1 MEVEISRNE
10 TDSQPMKGDSLEG
23 FDELKLKE
31 FISEGKSLDFDGW
44 TKVILEVENLFHDE
58 IEKICLVYDSFLSE
72 FPLCYGYWRKY
83 ADHMTRLCVIDEA
96 VEVFERAVQSATFC
110 VGVWVDYC
118 GFAISVFEDAN
129 DIRRLFKRAMSFV
142 GKDYLCHTLWDKY
155 LEFEFSQQ
163 QWSSL
168 ANLYIQTLRF
178 PSKKL
183 HHYYES
189 FRKLAATWKEEMQCL
204 NDMDLQPDPSVENEV
219 STCYTDDEISCV
231 IKDLLDPSTGL
242 DGTKALEKY
251 LSIGNYFYQEASQL
265 GEKIHR
271 FESSIRRPYF
281 HVKPLDIGQLEN
293 WHEYLNFVEM
303 HGDFDWAVKLYER
316 CLIPC
321 ANYPEFW
328 MRYVDFMESKGGR
341 EMANFALARATQ
353 TFLKRIPVIHLFS
366 ARYKEK
372 IRDLSG
378 AHIALLQYETE
389 SNLSFV
395 ETVSIK
401 ANMEKRLGNF
411 VAASNIYKEALESAA
426 AKEKFDILPILH
438 INFSRLQY
446 MITSN
451 SDAAREILIEGTKRV
466 PHCKLLLEELIKFGM
481 MHGGPKH
488 IHVIDAIVND
498 AISLGPSR
506 GLNAKDAE
514 DVSSLYLQFVDLCGT
529 IDDIRKGWNRHIK
542 CFPDS
547 ARMNTYK
554 FSVINGIQPIP
565 MKMTDGG
572 RQESP
577 DSFPSH
583 PSGYESLDIPTQ
595 SPSQNKILKP
605 PENGDT
611 QTDHAALDCVPEE
624 KSPLQENDEIPLDQ
638 AGVNRLQ
645 SGEVNESLQGGM
657 QHRPQDVSK
666 QLREDIKA
674 NTNLSS
680 HDIKHEGT
688 NKVEALQTSEENSKE
703 NDVRQE
709 HDHKSEQDVNRLSL
723 ERLSL
728 VHLDHE
734 SLDSINVTI
743 QEGETFV
750 ETSLS
755 NGSMVKKEP
764 PQETSMS
771 NGSVP
776 EGGQS
781 NGGDHL
787 ESSPRSAPAS
797 DSAGIQTEM
806 VSPFSSSQQKIKKTG
821 SPLQMTPP
829 SPSYSGGSLHPRSN
843 NAERDH
849 RENKF
854 EFRRHSHRRLHQRQQ
869 LSPQRQYSRSE
880 TGTRVP
886 MTQGYS
892 SQSMSLQSPQVQQ
905 GGHTQSQYSTSAAH
919 PNLTTAHAWST
930 QNVQQQNFAA
940 SQTQVFPPHAYS
952 QPQISQYPMQ
962 GNVQLGQMQNN
973 QAYNQMWQYYY
984 QQQQFLLQQQQ
995 QQLQHQQPQ
1004 AQQQLLQQ
1012 QYQQHQQLLQ
1022 VQQQYLQQQ
1031 QLPYQQP
1038 QLLQLQQQ
1046 QRQFIQSQ
1054 EEQYLQQ
1061 QKQQLQQQ
1069 GTHQQ
1074 QFPPQSHH
1082 LYLQQQYQ
1090 QQQKQEQRQ
1099 HEEQITASKVQTWN
1113 DVSKEESM
1121 MGSRIQKNLQGQD
1134 AFSHRD
1140 GASETAIPAA
1150 SPNSQQRSSPSQ

>member
-1 MEVEISRNE
+1 MEVEISRTE
-10 TDSQPMKGDSLEG
+10 TDSQPKEGDSLEG

-31 FISEGKSLDFDGW
+31 FIFEGKLLDFDGW
-44 TKVILEVENLFHDE
+44 TKLILEVENLFHDE

-83 ADHMTRLCVIDEA
+83 ADHMMRLCTIDKA
-96 VEVFERAVQSATFC
+96 VEVFERAVQSATYS

-129 DIRRLFKRAMSFV
+129 DIRRLFRRAMSFV

-155 LEFEFSQQ
+155 VEFEFSQQ

-168 ANLYIQTLRF
+168 ANIYIQTLRF

-183 HHYYES
+183 HSYYES
-189 FRKLAATWKEEMQCL
+189 FQKLAATWKEEMQCL
-204 NDMDLQPDPSVENEV
+204 NDMDLQSDPRVENEV

-251 LSIGNYFYQEASQL
+251 LSIGNQFYWEASQL
-265 GEKIHR
+265 GEKIHH
-271 FESSIRRPYF
+271 FESTIRRPYF
-281 HVKPLDIGQLEN
+281 HVKPLDVSQLEN

-341 EMANFALARATQ
+341 EIANFALARATQ
-353 TFLKRIPVIHLFS
+353 TFLKRMPVVHLFS
-366 ARYKEK
+366 VRFKEK
-372 IRDLSG
+372 IRDVSG
-378 AHIALLQYETE
+378 AHVALLQYETE
-389 SNLSFV
+389 SDFSFV

-401 ANMEKRLGNF
+401 ANMEKRLGNL
-411 VAASNIYKEALESAA
+411 VAASNTYKEALEIAA
-426 AKEKFDILPILH
+426 AKEKFDILPILY

-451 SDAAREILIEGTKRV
+451 SDAARDILIDGTKRV

-481 MHGGPKH
+481 MHGGRRH
-488 IHVIDAIVND
+488 IHVLDAIVND
-498 AISLGPSR
+498 VISLGPSQ
-506 GLNAKDAE
+506 GMNAKEAE
-514 DVSSLYLQFVDLCGT
+514 DISSLYLQ
-529 IDDIRKGWNRHIK
+529 
-542 CFPDS
+542 
-547 ARMNTYK
+547 
-554 FSVINGIQPIP
+554 
-565 MKMTDGG
+565 MTAGR

-577 DSFPSH
+577 GALPSH
-583 PSGYESLDIPTQ
+583 PSGDGSLDIPTQ
-595 SPSQNKILKP
+595 SPSQDKILKP
-605 PENGDT
+605 PENDDT
-611 QTDHAALDCVPEE
+611 QPNHAALDCVLEK
-624 KSPLQENDEIPLDQ
+624 KSPLQEHHEIPLDQ
-638 AGVNRLQ
+638 ATVRLQ
-645 SGEVNESLQGGM
+645 SGEVDESLQVGM
-657 QHRPQDVSK
+657 QHSPQDVSK

-680 HDIKHEGT
+680 HDLIHEVT
-688 NKVEALQTSEENSKE
+688 NEVEALQPSEENSKE
-703 NDVRQE
+703 NDVQQE

-728 VHLDHE
+728 GHLDNK
-734 SLDSINVTI
+734 SLDSISVAI

-755 NGSMVKKEP
+755 NGSIVKKEP

-787 ESSPRSAPAS
+787 ESSPRSARAS

-806 VSPFSSSQQKIKKTG
+806 VNPSSSASPQNIKKTE
-821 SPLQMTPP
+821 PFLRRT
-829 SPSYSGGSLHPRSN
+829 PSYGSGSWHQRSN
-843 NAERDH
+843 VDRVH

-854 EFRRHSHRRLHQRQQ
+854 GFQRHSHKRLHRRQQ
-869 LSPQRQYSRSE
+869 VSPQRQYSRSE
-880 TGTRVP
+880 TGTQVP
-886 MTQGYS
+886 MTQGYPS
-892 SQSMSLQSPQVQQ
+892 ESTSLHSPQVQQ
-905 GGHTQSQYSTSAAH
+905 GSQTHSQHSTSAGH
-919 PNLTTAHAWST
+919 PNLTTAHAWSM
-930 QNVQQQNFAA
+930 QNVQQQNFAP
-940 SQTQVFPPHAYS
+940 SQTQLFPLPAYP
-952 QPQISQYPMQ
+952 QPQISQHPMQ
-962 GNVQLGQMQNN
+962 SNEQLGQMQNN
-973 QAYNQMWQYYY
+973 QAYNQMWQYYFY
-984 QQQQFLLQQQQ
+984 QQQQ
-995 QQLQHQQPQ
+995 QQQPQHQQPQ

-1022 VQQQYLQQQ
+1022 VQQQYFQQQQLLQQ

-1046 QRQFIQSQ
+1046 QQFIQHQ
-1054 EEQYLQQ
+1054 EQQYMQQ
-1061 QKQQLQQQ
+1061 QQQQLQQQ
-1069 GTHQQ
+1069 GSYQQ
-1074 QFPPQSHH
+1074 QFPPQNHH
-1082 LYLQQQYQ
+1082 LYLQHQ
-1090 QQQKQEQRQ
+1090 QQQQQEQEQ
-1099 HEEQITASKVQTWN
+1099 IQQEEQITASQVQTWN
-1113 DVSKEESM
+1113 DLSKEESM
-1121 MGSRIQKNLQGQD
+1121 MGSRLQKTLQGQN
-1134 AFSHRD
+1134 ACSHRD
-1140 GASETAIPAA
+1140 DASETVLSAA
-1150 SPNSQQRSSPSQ
+1150 SPNSQQ